1 MPNRWLLEAGMP
13 NANLEAWGALPIV
26 RRLQP
31 PAEPTSDRGAGF
43 ETGCEVAPLETH
55 CVSDGRNSAL
65 ASISSRQGDAAGAN
79 GRVGRERS
87 SGTATNSSCSTHGS
101 SELLLAKP
109 PRSSAAAESVYRN
122 VWGSSGQA
130 GQAGQDVGSEMHI
143 NRLTRR
149 ESNPRAPS
157 TTRKINGH
165 LIGG

>member
-65 ASISSRQGDAAGAN
+65 ASISSRQGGCCGCEWARWEGKEL
-79 GRVGRERS
+79 R
-87 SGTATNSSCSTHGS
+87 NSH
-101 SELLLAKP
+101 EFLML
-109 PRSSAAAESVYRN
+109 
-122 VWGSSGQA
+122 
-130 GQAGQDVGSEMHI
+130 
-143 NRLTRR
+143 
-149 ESNPRAPS
+149 NPRQQ
-157 TTRKINGH
+157 
-165 LIGG
+165 